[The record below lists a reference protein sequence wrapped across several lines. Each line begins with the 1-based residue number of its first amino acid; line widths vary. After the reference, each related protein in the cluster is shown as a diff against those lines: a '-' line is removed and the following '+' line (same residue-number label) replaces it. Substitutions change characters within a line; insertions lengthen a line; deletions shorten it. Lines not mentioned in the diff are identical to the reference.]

1 MTTIERSALLPY
13 AAEQIFALV
22 ADIERYP
29 EFLDGCVGAEI
40 LEQGDNT
47 VTASLKLS
55 RAGISHGFTTRNT
68 LHPPE
73 RMTLTLVDGPF
84 EAFSG
89 EWTFRALG
97 ESACKTSLRL
107 QFELAS
113 GLANAAAGKL
123 FDRVASDLVDAVVT
137 RANQQLSQSA

>member
-13 AAEQIFALV
+13 AAEQIFDLV
-22 ADIERYP
+22 ADIEQYP
-29 EFLDGCVGAEI
+29 EFLDGCIGAEI
-40 LEQGDNT
+40 LEQGEGT
-47 VTASLKLS
+47 VVATLKLS
-55 RAGISHGFTTRNT
+55 RAGITHSFTTSNA

-73 RMTLTLVDGPF
+73 RMALALVDGPF
-84 EAFSG
+84 QTFSG

-107 QFELAS
+107 QFELSS
-113 GLANAAAGKL
+113 GLANIAAGRL

>member
-55 RAGISHGFTTRNT
+55 RAGISHGFTPQLGAASRGLEVWLN
-68 LHPPE
+68 
-73 RMTLTLVDGPF
+73 RRG
-84 EAFSG
+84 
-89 EWTFRALG
+89 AL
-97 ESACKTSLRL
+97 STATVSR
-107 QFELAS
+107 
-113 GLANAAAGKL
+113 
-123 FDRVASDLVDAVVT
+123 
-137 RANQQLSQSA
+137 

>member
-1 MTTIERSALLPY
+1 MTPIEPSALLPY
-13 AAEQIFALV
+13 AAEQIFDLV
-22 ADIERYP
+22 ADIEQYP
-29 EFLDGCVGAEI
+29 EFLEGCVGAEI
-40 LEQGDNT
+40 LEQTEGT
-47 VTASLKLS
+47 VVATLKLS
-55 RAGISHGFTTRNT
+55 RAGITHSFTTSNA

-73 RMTLTLVDGPF
+73 RMALALVDGPF
-84 EAFSG
+84 QTFSG

-107 QFELAS
+107 QFELSS
-113 GLANAAAGKL
+113 GLANIAAGRL

>member
-40 LEQGDNT
+40 LEQRDNT

-55 RAGISHGFTTRNT
+55 RAGLSHGFTTRNT

-73 RMTLTLVDGPF
+73 RMALMLVDGPF
-84 EAFSG
+84 ETFSG

-97 ESACKTSLRL
+97 ESACKLRSDCSLSWPVGLPTQRQADCLTEWRLIWSMLLSREPTS
-107 QFELAS
+107 
-113 GLANAAAGKL
+113 N
-123 FDRVASDLVDAVVT
+123 
-137 RANQQLSQSA
+137 